1 MTKSHLSRLVV
12 FVAIVFCTPVFA
24 FGATLQARVVDVL
37 SGNTL
42 VVSNI
47 RRALRVKLKGI
58 APPEAGQPFSDTARD
73 HLRTLVFDK
82 AVSVEYTHLADG
94 YLEAKIF
101 LNGIDVASQMIRDGV
116 AWYDH
121 AGDYQ
126 LSESDRDLYLRCEQ
140 VARSEKRGL
149 WQDAMPVAPWEFRR
163 KQAEASSFINET
175 RTQLTTRRKTS
186 DGGFSNSD
194 LLGSFVGS
202 SRTGA
207 PTLKLIDV
215 NGSPDRWMKY
225 ESAAEHFSILIPS
238 NGIEDFYSGPDTS
251 GHPMAAHI
259 VAAGSA
265 QEFYAL
271 VRTKTLSEDKTD
283 LAASDAVIRS
293 LVNGLNQ
300 GVQQSGLSDEI
311 SLKPLRQLK
320 LGQYFEKNYGLNS
333 GQFSGSVRVLTKLTG
348 DQREFFVLFV
358 LTRRGGESLAQ
369 RFLTSFKLST
379 P

>member
-12 FVAIVFCTPVFA
+12 FVAIVFCAPVFA
-24 FGATLQARVVDVL
+24 VGATLQARVVDVL

-47 RRALRVKLKGI
+47 SRALRIKLKGI

-101 LNGIDVASQMIRDGV
+101 LNGLDVASQMIRDGV

-126 LSESDRDLYLRCEQ
+126 LSQSDRDLYLRCEQ
-140 VARSEKRGL
+140 LARSEKRGL
-149 WQDAMPVAPWEFRR
+149 WQDATPVAPWEFRR
-163 KQAEASSFINET
+163 TQAEASSFINET
-175 RTQLTTRRKTS
+175 RTQLSTKRTTS
-186 DGGFSNSD
+186 DGGFSNAD
-194 LLGSFVGS
+194 LLGSFAGS

-225 ESAAEHFSILIPS
+225 ECAAEHFSILIPS

-259 VAAGSA
+259 VAAGNA

-271 VRTKTLSEDKTD
+271 VRAKTLSEDKTD

-311 SLKPLRQLK
+311 SLKPLRQLR

-369 RFLTSFKLST
+369 QFLTSFKLST

>member
-1 MTKSHLSRLVV
+1 MTKSPLSRLVV
-12 FVAIVFCTPVFA
+12 FVAIVFCAPVFA
-24 FGATLQARVVDVL
+24 VGATLQARVVEVL

-47 RRALRVKLKGI
+47 SRALRIKLKGI

-82 AVSVEYTHLADG
+82 AVSVEYTHLGDG

-101 LNGIDVASQMIRDGV
+101 LNGLDVASQMIRDGV

-149 WQDAMPVAPWEFRR
+149 WQDATPVAPWEFRR
-163 KQAEASSFINET
+163 KQAEAGSFINET
-175 RTQLTTRRKTS
+175 RTQLSTKRTTS
-186 DGGFSNSD
+186 DGGFSNAD

-215 NGSPDRWMKY
+215 DGSPDRWMKY

-238 NGIEDFYSGPDTS
+238 NGIEDFYSGPDAS

-259 VAAGSA
+259 VAAGNA

-300 GVQQSGLSDEI
+300 GVQESGLSDEI

-358 LTRRGGESLAQ
+358 LTRGGGESLAQ

-379 P
+379 Q

>member
-12 FVAIVFCTPVFA
+12 FVAIVFCAPVFA
-24 FGATLQARVVDVL
+24 VGATLQARVVEVP

-47 RRALRVKLKGI
+47 SRALRIKLKGI

-82 AVSVEYTHLADG
+82 AVSVEYTHLGDG

-101 LNGIDVASQMIRDGV
+101 LNGLDVASQMIRDGV

-175 RTQLTTRRKTS
+175 RTQLSTKRPKS
-186 DGGFSNSD
+186 DGGFSNAD

-207 PTLKLIDV
+207 PTVKLIDV

-225 ESAAEHFSILIPS
+225 ECAAEHFSILIPS
-238 NGIEDFYSGPDTS
+238 NGIEDFYNGPDTS

-259 VAAGSA
+259 VAAGNA

-271 VRTKTLSEDKTD
+271 VRAKTLSEDKTD
-283 LAASDAVIRS
+283 LAASDAVISS

-311 SLKPLRQLK
+311 SLKPLRQLR